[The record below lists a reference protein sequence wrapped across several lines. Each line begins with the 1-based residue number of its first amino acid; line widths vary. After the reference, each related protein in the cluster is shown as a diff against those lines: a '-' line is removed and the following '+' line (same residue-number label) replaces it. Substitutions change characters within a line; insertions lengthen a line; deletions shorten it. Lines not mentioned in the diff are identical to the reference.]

1 MPVTASFL
9 SPSFSGYT
17 PGQGAATPGG
27 AAQGTGDVPVGLRGS
42 VSLGSGLRTGVTV
55 VERAIQTSAELQ
67 EARERARE
75 ALQEQRELE
84 RRSAETERA
93 ANRQDSQTEARP
105 AETAPPTTASAPQD
119 DDTGSETIV
128 AAVAAGEAGQ
138 EAPRG
143 AFVDFSV

>member
-1 MPVTASFL
+1 MAIGASVL
-9 SPSFSGYT
+9 SPSYSGYT
-17 PGQGAATPGG
+17 PGQGGATQDAGG
-27 AAQGTGDVPVGLRGS
+27 VPVGLRGA

-75 ALQEQRELE
+75 ALLEQLALE
-84 RRSAETERA
+84 RQAAEAERA
-93 ANRQDSQTEARP
+93 VSREQAEAEAAP
-105 AETAPPTTASAPQD
+105 AEPAPQTTASAPRD
-119 DDTGSETIV
+119 EATGADTIV

-138 EAPRG
+138 DAPRG